1 MRGLDTNVLVRYLV
15 ADDDKQ
21 LAAVDRIMAQCRHR
35 QEQVFVP
42 VLVLCET
49 VWVLAS
55 RYEQPKAAIVTALD
69 RILSTDLFVVE
80 QASLVRQCLEA
91 YSRGKGD
98 FADYVICGTT
108 AENGCRET
116 VTFDRA
122 LRGERGF
129 TVLG

>member
-1 MRGLDTNVLVRYLV
+1 MPSTTTSRFSDRKR
-15 ADDDKQ
+15 D
-21 LAAVDRIMAQCRHR
+21 AARAMGRRSRTIGGQD
-35 QEQVFVP
+35 QVGAHE
-42 VLVLCET
+42 L
-49 VWVLAS
+49 
-55 RYEQPKAAIVTALD
+55 EQPKTAIVTALD

-98 FADYVICGTT
+98 FADYIISRTS

-122 LRGERGF
+122 LRGEMGF